1 MPTNTTTTTTDNEQ
15 VRLRYPDLNGATIIL
30 PKEKEIRFQLEPF
43 GILRTG
49 GEFLPICIEGI
60 YDKLL
65 IRYYM
70 NLLSA
75 DSVGDLNDAL
85 NRLPADTFTSSAP
98 NIREVL
104 ANLAGEKLP
113 DAWIYLCRA
122 DMKHKGIVM
131 GEELIYMSLNEHVVV
146 STMELFIRDSNNPT
160 WQNIRVRY
168 HRNLYDLIHSRPK
181 VSLSMQGFI
190 RRFFNREATDEELKD
205 IYEMFIVPDLERN
218 NLDLDSLEFHY
229 IQGDEPNAADV
240 ITKAY
245 TNVDLSR
252 DTWDDYYPS
261 PIGSCMRY
269 TEWYADYDV
278 NNHFYIGTTDQCDYS
293 HPVVAYAT
301 KDIGFAWLTD
311 SNGFTVARTLVNL
324 TASDENY
331 AGLPTAVRV
340 YASCLSSDPDETT
353 RKEHWDEMAEHL
365 LVKLEAHLGHP
376 VSVDEDRGL
385 LDCTVKPQ
393 SMGRDLWVAPYIDG
407 DHKSVDLDTFRV
419 VSCAYKATYGRTL
432 TCDGYNPP
440 VAQETLGSLCRQCR
454 KLLSHGE
461 RLVRVAEGVWMCPR
475 CAAERHH
482 EAKA

>member
-1 MPTNTTTTTTDNEQ
+1 MPITTTTTTTDNEQ
-15 VRLRYPDLNGATIIL
+15 VRLRYPDLDVPTITL
-30 PKEKEIRFQLEPF
+30 PKEKEIKFQLEPF

-49 GEFLPICIEGI
+49 GEFLPICIEVI

-65 IRYYM
+65 ISYYM

-75 DSVGDLNDAL
+75 YSVRDLNDDL

-104 ANLAGEKLP
+104 ANLAVSPLP
-113 DAWIYLCRA
+113 DAWIYLCSA
-122 DMKHKGIVM
+122 YMKHKGRVM
-131 GEELIYMSLNEHVVV
+131 GEELIYMPLNDHVAV

-168 HRNLYDLIHSRPK
+168 HRNLYGLIHNRPK

-190 RRFFNREATDEELKD
+190 RRFFNRETTDEELKD
-205 IYEMFIVPDLERN
+205 IYELFIVPYLERK

-229 IQGDEPNAADV
+229 IRGDEPNAADV

-245 TNVDLSR
+245 TNVDR
-252 DTWDDYYPS
+252 RCDTWGDYYPS
-261 PIGSCMRY
+261 PLGSCMRH

-278 NNHFYIGTTDQCDYS
+278 DNYFYIGTTDQCDYS
-293 HPVVAYAT
+293 HPVAAYAT
-301 KDIGFAWLTD
+301 KDIGLAWLTD

-340 YASCLSSDPDETT
+340 YACCLSSDPDETT
-353 RKEHWDEMAEHL
+353 RKEHWDEMADHL
-365 LVKLEAHLGHP
+365 IMKLEAHLGHP

-393 SMGRDLWVAPYIDG
+393 QYVEKDLWVAPYIDG

-419 VSCAYKATYGRTL
+419 VSCGYEATYGRTIK
-432 TCDGYNPP
+432 CDSHNPP
-440 VAQETLGSLCRQCR
+440 VAQETLGRLCRQCGQ
-454 KLLSHGE
+454 LLSHE
-461 RLVRVAEGVWMCPR
+461 RLVRVAEGVWMCPM
-475 CAAERHH
+475 CAAERH

>member
-1 MPTNTTTTTTDNEQ
+1 
-15 VRLRYPDLNGATIIL
+15 LRYPDLDVPTIIL
-30 PKEKEIRFQLEPF
+30 PKEKVIKFQLEPF

-49 GEFLPICIEGI
+49 GKFLPICNETV

-65 IRYYM
+65 ISYYM

-75 DSVGDLNDAL
+75 YYVGDLNDAL
-85 NRLPADTFTSSAP
+85 NRLPANTFTSSALS
-98 NIREVL
+98 IRKVL
-104 ANLAGEKLP
+104 ASLAEEQLP
-113 DAWIYLCRA
+113 DAWIYLCSA

-131 GEELIYMSLNEHVVV
+131 GEELIYMPLNEYVMV

-168 HRNLYDLIHSRPK
+168 HRNLYDLIHNRPK
-181 VSLSMQGFI
+181 VSLSMQGFM
-190 RRFFNREATDEELKD
+190 RRFFNREVTDEELKD

-218 NLDLDSLEFHY
+218 NLALDSLEFHY

-245 TNVDLSR
+245 TNVDRSC
-252 DTWDDYYPS
+252 DIWDDYYPS
-261 PIGSCMRY
+261 PIGSCMKR
-269 TEWYADYDV
+269 TEWYADYDI
-278 NNHFYIGTTDQCDYS
+278 NDHFYIGTTDQCDYS

-311 SNGFTVARTLVNL
+311 SNGLTVARTLVNL

-340 YASCLSSDPDETT
+340 YACCLSSDPDETT
-353 RKEHWDEMAEHL
+353 RKEHWDEIAEHL
-365 LVKLEAHLGHP
+365 IMKLEAHLGHP

-393 SMGRDLWVAPYIDG
+393 SVEKDLWVVPYIDG

-419 VSCAYKATYGRTL
+419 VSCVYETTYGRTL
-432 TCDGYNPP
+432 KCEGHNPP
-440 VAQETLGSLCRQCR
+440 VAQEILGSLCRQCR
-454 KLLSHGE
+454 EPLYHGE

-475 CAAERHH
+475 CAAERH

>member
-1 MPTNTTTTTTDNEQ
+1 MPTTTTTTDNEQ
-15 VRLRYPDLNGATIIL
+15 VCLRYPDLDVPTIIL
-30 PKEKEIRFQLEPF
+30 PKEKVIKFQLEPF

-49 GEFLPICIEGI
+49 GKFLPICNETV

-65 IRYYM
+65 ISYYM

-75 DSVGDLNDAL
+75 YYVGDLNDAL
-85 NRLPADTFTSSAP
+85 NRLPANTFTSSALS
-98 NIREVL
+98 IRKVL
-104 ANLAGEKLP
+104 ASLAEEQLP
-113 DAWIYLCRA
+113 DAWIYLCSA

-131 GEELIYMSLNEHVVV
+131 GEELIYMPLNEYVMV

-168 HRNLYDLIHSRPK
+168 HRNLYDLIHNRPK
-181 VSLSMQGFI
+181 VSLSMQGFM
-190 RRFFNREATDEELKD
+190 RRFFNREVTDEELKD

-218 NLDLDSLEFHY
+218 NLALDSLEFHY

-245 TNVDLSR
+245 TNVDRSC
-252 DTWDDYYPS
+252 DIWDDYYPS
-261 PIGSCMRY
+261 PIGSCMKR
-269 TEWYADYDV
+269 TEWYADYDI
-278 NNHFYIGTTDQCDYS
+278 NDHFYIGTTDQCDYS

-311 SNGFTVARTLVNL
+311 SNGLTVARTLVNL

-340 YASCLSSDPDETT
+340 YACCLSSDPDETT
-353 RKEHWDEMAEHL
+353 RKEHWDEIAEHL
-365 LVKLEAHLGHP
+365 IMKLEAHLGHP

-393 SMGRDLWVAPYIDG
+393 SVEKDLWVVPYIDG

-419 VSCAYKATYGRTL
+419 VSCVYETTYGRTL
-432 TCDGYNPP
+432 KCEGHNPP
-440 VAQETLGSLCRQCR
+440 VAQEILGSLCRQCR
-454 KLLSHGE
+454 EPLYHGE

-475 CAAERHH
+475 CAAERH

>member
-1 MPTNTTTTTTDNEQ
+1 MPTSTTTTNTDNEQ
-15 VRLRYPDLNGATIIL
+15 VCLRYPDLNGLTITL

-43 GILRTG
+43 GILRTN
-49 GEFLPICIEGI
+49 GEFLPICIEVVF
-60 YDKLL
+60 DKLL
-65 IRYYM
+65 ISYYM

-75 DSVGDLNDAL
+75 YYVGDLNDAL

-98 NIREVL
+98 NIRKVL
-104 ANLAGEKLP
+104 ANLTKEKLP

-122 DMKHKGIVM
+122 DMKHKGIAM
-131 GEELIYMSLNEHVVV
+131 GEEIIYMSLNERVAV
-146 STMELFIRDSNNPT
+146 STMELFIRDSPNPT

-168 HRNLYDLIHSRPK
+168 HRNLYGLIHNRPK
-181 VSLSMQGFI
+181 VSISMQGFI

-205 IYEMFIVPDLERN
+205 IYERFIVPDLERN
-218 NLDLDSLEFHY
+218 SLDLDSLEFHY

-245 TNVDLSR
+245 TNVDRMR

-261 PIGSCMRY
+261 PIGSCMRH
-269 TEWYADYDV
+269 TKWYADYY
-278 NNHFYIGTTDQCDYS
+278 NFYIGTTEECEYR

-311 SNGFTVARTLVNL
+311 SNGLTVARTLVNL

-340 YASCLSSDPDETT
+340 YACCLSSDPDETT

-365 LVKLEAHLGHP
+365 IVKLEARLGHP

-393 SMGRDLWVAPYIDG
+393 FVGGDLWVAPYIDG
-407 DHKSVDLDTFRV
+407 DHKSVDLDAFRV
-419 VSCAYKATYGRTL
+419 VSFTYKETYGRTL
-432 TCDGYNPP
+432 KCNGHNPP
-440 VAQETLGSLCRQCR
+440 VAQEILGCLCRQCGR
-454 KLLSHGE
+454 LLPHGE
-461 RLVRVAEGVWMCPR
+461 RLVRVAEGVWMCTK
-475 CAAERHH
+475 CVA
-482 EAKA
+482 

>member
-1 MPTNTTTTTTDNEQ
+1 MPTTTTTTDNEQ
-15 VRLRYPDLNGATIIL
+15 VHLRYPDLNMPTIIL
-30 PKEKEIRFQLEPF
+30 PKEKEIKFQLEPF

-49 GEFLPICIEGI
+49 GEFLPICIEVV

-65 IRYYM
+65 ISYYM
-70 NLLSA
+70 NLLS
-75 DSVGDLNDAL
+75 DPVVDLNDAL

-98 NIREVL
+98 NIRKVL
-104 ANLAGEKLP
+104 ANLAEEELP

-131 GEELIYMSLNEHVVV
+131 GEELIYMPLNEHVVV

-168 HRNLYDLIHSRPK
+168 HRNLYDLIHNRPK

-245 TNVDLSR
+245 TNVDRRR

-261 PIGSCMRY
+261 PIGSCMKH
-269 TEWYADYDV
+269 TEWYADYDI
-278 NNHFYIGTTDQCDYS
+278 NGFYIGTTDQCDYS

-311 SNGFTVARTLVNL
+311 SNGLTVARTLVNL

-340 YASCLSSDPDETT
+340 YACCLSSDPDETT

-365 LVKLEAHLGHP
+365 IVKLEARLGHP

-393 SMGRDLWVAPYIDG
+393 YVEKGLWVAPYIDG

-419 VSCAYKATYGRTL
+419 VCCTYKETYGRTL
-432 TCDGYNPP
+432 KCSEHNPP
-440 VAQETLGSLCRQCR
+440 VAPETLGNLCRQCGQ
-454 KLLSHGE
+454 LLVGTGK

-475 CAAERHH
+475 CAAERQ

>member
-1 MPTNTTTTTTDNEQ
+1 MPTNTTTT
-15 VRLRYPDLNGATIIL
+15 LRYPDLDVPNITL
-30 PKEKEIRFQLEPF
+30 PKEKEIKFQLEPF

-49 GEFLPICIEGI
+49 GEFLPILCIEGI

-65 IRYYM
+65 ISYYM

-75 DSVGDLNDAL
+75 YSVRDLNDDL

-98 NIREVL
+98 NIRRVVATL
-104 ANLAGEKLP
+104 AEERLP
-113 DAWIYLCRA
+113 DAWIYLCSA
-122 DMKHKGIVM
+122 YKHKG
-131 GEELIYMSLNEHVVV
+131 GEDLIYMSLNEHVVV

-168 HRNLYDLIHSRPK
+168 HRNLYGLIHNRPK

-205 IYEMFIVPDLERN
+205 IYELFIVPDLERN

-245 TNVDLSR
+245 TNVDR
-252 DTWDDYYPS
+252 RCDTWGDYYPS
-261 PIGSCMRY
+261 PLGSCMRH

-278 NNHFYIGTTDQCDYS
+278 NNYFYIGTTDQCDYS
-293 HPVVAYAT
+293 HPVAAYAT

-340 YASCLSSDPDETT
+340 YACCLSSDPDETT
-353 RKEHWDEMAEHL
+353 RKEHWDELADHL
-365 LVKLEAHLGHP
+365 MIKLKAHLGHP

-393 SMGRDLWVAPYIDG
+393 SVEEDLWVAPYIDG

-419 VSCAYKATYGRTL
+419 VSCAYEATYGRTIK
-432 TCDGYNPP
+432 CDSHNPP
-440 VAQETLGSLCRQCR
+440 VTEETLGIQCRQCGQ
-454 KLLSHGE
+454 LLSHGE
-461 RLVRVAEGVWMCPR
+461 RLGRVAEGVWMCPT
-475 CAAERHH
+475 CAAERH